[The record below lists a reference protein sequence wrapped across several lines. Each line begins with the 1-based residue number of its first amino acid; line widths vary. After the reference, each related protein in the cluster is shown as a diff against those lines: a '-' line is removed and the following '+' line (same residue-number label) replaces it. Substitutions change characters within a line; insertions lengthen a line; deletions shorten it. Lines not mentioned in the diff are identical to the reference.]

1 MTAGAPIPYRR
12 VQVGGLF
19 VVAGVL
25 GLVLTGAFALTR
37 SPETLAEAGWTL
49 WALAAVLLLA
59 VLLNGWLTVGV
70 TADEVRVRLG
80 VGFYG
85 RTIPVSSIIR
95 CDAVRTRV
103 WWGWGA
109 HWTPSGWL
117 YNVSGRDAVRLEMRA
132 ERPVMIGT
140 GDLAGLKAAID
151 AAMAAA
157 TDRAGRASQRG

>member
-1 MTAGAPIPYRR
+1 VTADPALPYRR
-12 VQVGGLF
+12 VQIGGLF
-19 VVAGVL
+19 VVAGVV
-25 GLVLTGAFALTR
+25 GLVLTGVFALTR

-49 WALAAVLLLA
+49 WALAGVLLLA
-59 VLLNGWLTVGV
+59 VLLNGWLTVEV
-70 TADEVRVRLG
+70 SASEVRARLG

-85 RTIPVSSIIR
+85 RTIPVSSIVR

-117 YNVSGRDAVRLEMRA
+117 YNVSGRDAVRLEIRA
-132 ERPVMIGT
+132 ERPVMFGT
-140 GDLAGLKAAID
+140 GDLAGLKTAID

-157 TDRAGRASQRG
+157 GNRDGRH

>member
-1 MTAGAPIPYRR
+1 MTAGAPLPYRR

-19 VVAGVL
+19 VVAGAV
-25 GLVLTGAFALTR
+25 GLVLTGVFAITR

-49 WALAAVLLLA
+49 WALAGVLLLA
-59 VLLNGWLTVGV
+59 VLLNGWLTVEV
-70 TADEVRVRLG
+70 SATEVRARLG

-85 RTIPVSSIIR
+85 RTIPVSSIVR

-117 YNVSGRDAVRLEMRA
+117 YNVSGRDAVRLEMQK

-140 GDLAGLKAAID
+140 GDLAGLKTAID
-151 AAMAAA
+151 AAVAAA
-157 TDRAGRASQRG
+157 GNRDGLH